1 MKKFIRNVATVF
13 SFIIVSVGFS
23 FSAHAASATYIF
35 DPNHTTV
42 SWHANHF
49 GFSNPSGK
57 WQAEGS
63 LVFDR
68 DNPKDSKVNV
78 MVQVAEISTGV
89 KELDKHLKEKLFF
102 DVEKFPTAI
111 FVSDK
116 VTMTGN
122 NTAKVEGVLTFHGV
136 SKPIVLNVKLNKE
149 GINPINNKQ
158 TVGFTAT
165 TQFNRSGFDMN
176 SLLPGISDE
185 VKIDIEAEATLD
197 KNV

>member
-1 MKKFIRNVATVF
+1 MKKFIQNLVALF
-13 SFIIVSVGFS
+13 SLVIISFGFA
-23 FSAHAASATYIF
+23 FSAHAAAEVYTF

-42 SWHANHF
+42 LWHANHF

-57 WQAEGS
+57 WQVEGS

-78 MVQVAEISTGV
+78 MVQIAEISTGI

-102 DVEKFPTAI
+102 DVEQFPTAI
-111 FVSDK
+111 FISDK
-116 VTMTGN
+116 VTMTSHD
-122 NTAKVEGVLTFHGV
+122 TAKVEGILTFHGV
-136 SKPIVLNVKLNKE
+136 SKPIILNVKLNKE

-158 TVGFTAT
+158 TIGFTAS
-165 TQFNRSGFDMN
+165 TQFNRSAFEMN